1 MHHKS
6 QTWQTTLSWCQRCPS
21 SKMTHVLPRILNSTT
36 YYHTTPTTTAT
47 TQFKQ
52 FSYSLW
58 VQFQLGPSRALCL
71 MTRSSARSATLTLI
85 RLKTFSDT
93 FSYSFSDLKDLQS
106 MLRHFVIV
114 LKIKIRQAVF
124 VNIRICFSL
133 SFRQDTCPI
142 TLPNCRPSQTLHVE
156 KH

>member
-21 SKMTHVLPRILNSTT
+21 SKMTHVLPRILNSAT

-47 TQFKQ
+47 TQFKH

-93 FSYSFSDLKDLQS
+93 AVHVTTRCNRSEDQNQTSSFCEHKNLLLLKLPSGHLPYHFAELSPQS
-106 MLRHFVIV
+106 NSPRGEALNQK
-114 LKIKIRQAVF
+114 L
-124 VNIRICFSL
+124 
-133 SFRQDTCPI
+133 T
-142 TLPNCRPSQTLHVE
+142 
-156 KH
+156 

>member
-21 SKMTHVLPRILNSTT
+21 SKMTHVLPRILNSAT

-93 FSYSFSDLKDLQS
+93 SSYSLSDLKVHFTTLCNRSEDQNQTSSFWEHKNLLLLKLPSGHRPYHFAELSPQS
-106 MLRHFVIV
+106 NSPRGEAL
-114 LKIKIRQAVF
+114 
-124 VNIRICFSL
+124 N
-133 SFRQDTCPI
+133 
-142 TLPNCRPSQTLHVE
+142 
-156 KH
+156 